1 MNVTDIAAIIDAE
14 VTIGGKNKVLA
25 TALRIAAEREHAPIV
40 LLVGEEGVCPV
51 SGQYHDDRTKDLF
64 VAGIQRIAAR
74 VKAHTS
80 VFIHEAWLTFLPADK
95 GMPTE
100 EEIARV
106 RARVRSSDCLRQEAL
121 IISVEQRGK
130 EPLLVA
136 AMIGVDGG
144 VGTRKVG
151 SFERLPGSA
160 MTGRMLDMLGEL
172 ETGGETV

>member
-25 TALRIAAEREHAPIV
+25 TALQIAAEREHAPIV

-80 VFIHEAWLTFLPADK
+80 VFIHEAWMTVLPASK
-95 GMPTE
+95 GTPTDD
-100 EEIARV
+100 EIAQM
-106 RARVRSSDCLRQEAL
+106 RSSGALRQEAL

-136 AMIGVDGG
+136 ALIGVDGG
-144 VGTRKVG
+144 FGTRKVG
-151 SFERLPGSA
+151 PFERLPGTA

-172 ETGGETV
+172 QAGELV

>member
-14 VTIGGKNKVLA
+14 ATIGGRNKVLA
-25 TALRIAAEREHAPIV
+25 TAHGIAAEREHAPIV

-64 VAGIQRIAAR
+64 VEGIQRIAAR

-80 VFIHEAWLTFLPADK
+80 VFIHEAWLTVAPAGK
-95 GMPTE
+95 GIPTDA
-100 EEIARV
+100 EISAL
-106 RARVRSSDCLRQEAL
+106 RSSGLLRQEAL
-121 IISVEQRGK
+121 IVSVEQRGK

-136 AMIGVDGG
+136 AMIGVDDG

-151 SFERLPGSA
+151 PFERLPGSA

-172 ETGGETV
+172 ETNGATV

>member
-51 SGQYHDDRTKDLF
+51 SGQYYDDLTKDLF

-80 VFIHEAWLTFLPADK
+80 VFIHEAWLTVAPAGK
-95 GMPTE
+95 GIPTD
-100 EEIARV
+100 EEIAQL
-106 RARVRSSDCLRQEAL
+106 RSSGAFRQEAL

-136 AMIGVDGG
+136 AMIGVEGG
-144 VGTRKVG
+144 IGTRKVG
-151 SFERLPGSA
+151 SFERLPGTA
-160 MTGRMLDMLGEL
+160 MSGRMIDMLGEL